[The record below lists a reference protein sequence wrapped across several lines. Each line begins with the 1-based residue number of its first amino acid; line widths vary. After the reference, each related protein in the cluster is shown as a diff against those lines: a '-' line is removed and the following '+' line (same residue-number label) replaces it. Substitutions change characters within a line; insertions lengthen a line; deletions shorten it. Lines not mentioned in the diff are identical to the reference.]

1 MGAKRACETQSSGA
15 RSNPC
20 SLRVTPSH
28 SRPTRST
35 PSSPAGNTNNT
46 TPSRDAD
53 IDSKDGFEG
62 RDELMEACDR
72 VCSANRAARDA
83 AISSLSAYFR
93 LRFDEEDVVRYESTI
108 TNALFNCMRKGK
120 CEERCRA
127 ATALALM
134 AWSLG
139 GADDVFDK
147 ARRYAEKVRAE
158 VPSRIDETCSSRHG
172 HGHGHDP
179 SSRLTD
185 ASRHR
190 CAGAHDR
197 DQKRRRLQRVCR
209 CDRDDLFRRVAEFV

>member
-1 MGAKRACETQSSGA
+1 MGAKRACETQSGA
-15 RSNPC
+15 RVRPC
-20 SLRVTPSH
+20 SLRRRLRVSR

-35 PSSPAGNTNNT
+35 PSSPTGNTNNN
-46 TPSRDAD
+46 TPSRDAG
-53 IDSKDGFEG
+53 IDSKDGFED

-108 TNALFNCMRKGK
+108 TNALFNCIRKGK

-158 VPSRIDETCSSRHG
+158 VRSRLDETCSSRHG
-172 HGHGHDP
+172 P

-197 DQKRRRLQRVCR
+197 DQKGRRLQRVCR
-209 CDRDDLFRRVAEFV
+209 CDRDDLFRRVAKFV